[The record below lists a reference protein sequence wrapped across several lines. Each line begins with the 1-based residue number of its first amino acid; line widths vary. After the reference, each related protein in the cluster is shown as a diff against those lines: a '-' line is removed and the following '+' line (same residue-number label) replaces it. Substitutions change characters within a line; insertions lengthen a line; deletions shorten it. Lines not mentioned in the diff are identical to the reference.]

1 MVSNVPVMV
10 AAIVVAVLV
19 MMLASSTISSF
30 IDRHPSLNMLA
41 LAFLVVVGTVVIA
54 EAFEVHEPKGYVYF
68 AVAFSLGVEALN
80 IRMRTARSRK
90 HDSPLLDHNGAK
102 S

>member
-1 MVSNVPVMV
+1 MKTFGAIRTHYPIAIIDNV
-10 AAIVVAVLV
+10 
-19 MMLASSTISSF
+19 F
-30 IDRHPSLNMLA
+30 SLDSMLA
-41 LAFLVVVGTVVIA
+41 LAFLVVAGTVLIA
-54 EAFEVHEPKGYVYF
+54 EAFEIHVPKGYVYF
-68 AVAFSLGVEALN
+68 ATAFSLGVEALN